1 MIAAFSILSIL
12 AFRAFSFIRSRIL
25 KIPGIAI
32 TITNEIS
39 TRTAKSSTRVNP
51 LFFIVPP
58 YKPSKAFINMFA
70 KSELKYSNSM
80 LVTRNGP
87 NGSIPSSPLTLI
99 YMAYGKARNDAKM
112 I

>member
-32 TITNEIS
+32 TITNDIS
-39 TRTAKSSTRVNP
+39 TSTAKSSTRVNP

-70 KSELKYSNSM
+70 KSALKYSSSI
-80 LVTRNGP
+80 LVTKNGP
-87 NGSIPSSPLTLI
+87 NGSIPSSPFTLI
-99 YMAYGKARNDAKM
+99 YIAYGNARNDAKM